1 MQTMIIKSCTTTT
14 TTRGLQTNAHSLG
27 VCRVSFTSEIRFGI
41 RTHFSTS
48 QRAHGVAWAR
58 GGTGFTTLAAVP
70 VAKVSHKITHTHWC
84 GVKCIHTNVA
94 CCVALWA
101 GEPESAS
108 NFALAAHSLSQI
120 SAEVAILGF
129 REFTRPSPCPS
140 GPLRSHV
147 YTETHAK
154 NRAQTWIMLL
164 KLGRGRVWERS

>member
-1 MQTMIIKSCTTTT
+1 MREGK
-14 TTRGLQTNAHSLG
+14 
-27 VCRVSFTSEIRFGI
+27 E
-41 RTHFSTS
+41 
-48 QRAHGVAWAR
+48 
-58 GGTGFTTLAAVP
+58 GGTWSPSKSYPGGKDGVHLPLLHHTKGRASNQMAPRTVWQANPSVTLWSKMHP
-70 VAKVSHKITHTHWC
+70 HQRC
-84 GVKCIHTNVA
+84 LL
-94 CCVALWA
+94 CCTLGRK

-129 REFTRPSPCPS
+129 REFTRPSPCPT

-164 KLGRGRVWERS
+164 KLGGRRVWERS